1 MLKRTKDRK
10 VANSVT
16 RGGNVQ
22 IANAFSLPS
31 GTQYTCPG
39 ATGYCESIC
48 YAGKLETMYPSFK
61 SAVLYNFE
69 QLKDANFAGMFSLLV
84 DMLVEFTEECE
95 RKGAPKL
102 FRIHADGDY
111 FNSTYVRAWIL
122 AMKLFPDVQFWSYT
136 RVVSAAVALHNANL
150 PNHALYF
157 SADKDNIG
165 IAKVMA
171 AKGILIAVVG
181 DTFADAQALFP
192 SFKCPEN
199 RKSIPLISTKGSAC
213 ARCGICIV
221 GRKSVA
227 FSKTKR

>member
-10 VANSVT
+10 VANHVT
-16 RGGNVQ
+16 KSGNVS

-39 ATGYCESIC
+39 ATSYCEDIC
-48 YAGKLETMYPSFK
+48 YAGKLETMYPSFRA
-61 SAVLYNFE
+61 AVLHNLE
-69 QLKDANFAGMFSLLV
+69 QLKNGNMVELLTV
-84 DMLVEFTEECE
+84 MIQEFVEECD
-95 RKGAPKL
+95 RKNAPKL

-111 FNSTYVRAWIL
+111 FHPEYVSAWI
-122 AMKLFPDVQFWSYT
+122 AVMQLFPDVQFWSYT
-136 RVVSAAVALHNANL
+136 RVVSAAIAIHNAQL
-150 PNHALYF
+150 TNHALYF

-171 AKGILIAVVG
+171 ARGILIAVVG
-181 DTFADAQALFP
+181 DTFDEAQSLFP

-213 ARCGICIV
+213 ARCGICII

-227 FSKTKR
+227 FSKKKGN